1 MGQPNQGQF
10 AQEHAGSGSPPE
22 PIPPR
27 RSRAGIWIAL
37 GCAVLVV
44 VVLLLAVTG
53 GVVYLATRGGSS
65 QEDPTAATMT
75 QHAGAAFSV
84 QYPKTWTTGEITD
97 DKKDAGVVLEVADMK
112 IENDEYDEFAPNSL
126 IVYLFDAGL
135 HAQKE
140 CEMQNSWIGYGWD
153 EVDEPTA
160 LDPVDLDGRELIA
173 YRAAGTHDDQDAV
186 TEMYCA
192 DVGTQVMQIVVE
204 THGATELSP
213 EITAILDSWT
223 WTRTE

>member
-10 AQEHAGSGSPPE
+10 AQGQVGSPLE

-37 GCAVLVV
+37 ACAVLVV

-65 QEDPTAATMT
+65 QDDPTAAAMT
-75 QHAGAAFSV
+75 QHSGEVFSV
-84 QYPKTWTTGEITD
+84 QYPATWFVSESGE
-97 DKKDAGVVLEVADMK
+97 DAESAGLLLELGDVQIA
-112 IENDEYDEFAPNSL
+112 EDEYDEFATNSL
-126 IVYLFDAGL
+126 TVYLFDSTL

-140 CEMQNSWIGYGWD
+140 CEMQSSWIGFGWD

-160 LDPVDLDGRELIA
+160 LDPVTLDGRELVA
-173 YRAAGTHDDQDAV
+173 YRALGSHDDQDAAG
-186 TEMYCA
+186 EMYCA

-204 THGATELSP
+204 THGATELSS

-223 WTRTE
+223 WTSAE